1 MKRKTYDPEDLRLL
15 TSSFSAALLHSGAI
29 NDIVALVSQG
39 LDEDMRR
46 AQILKHHPYAISPI
60 DHGKRYL
67 TYVVDDDGK
76 RRPIKKKTKEAVED
90 ALVEFYS
97 KGLNPATLNL
107 ARLWPLYKRNDLD
120 CGNYANV
127 QRMESTW
134 NQYMSDDPLMQMN
147 IHQIGTSDIKAFIA
161 QVSKRHELSA
171 HKILDVKTV
180 LNGLFDYALD
190 KRFTDRNPARE
201 TRVKAKRY
209 AVKTQRR
216 KNANEVIFSEKEQE
230 MVIREAMADYEATHN
245 MADLGI
251 ALNFYLG
258 LRAGELS
265 ALQWTDEDVPNCV
278 LTVCRSESVHY
289 EVDGHDHTYKNGVD
303 VVDHL
308 KGYKDFRRVPM
319 CQAAIDIL
327 AIAKKGHLKSG
338 VISPWIFTNARGER
352 LKANSFQNRLR
363 RINEKLG
370 LPQRSIHGIRK
381 TFASRLIDSRELSLV
396 EIRDILGHNDS
407 QTTLN
412 YYGFPVGSEKER
424 AESISSALKAVGFE
438 EMVSKSSKMVS
449 KSAKTKSPGTLIK

>member
-1 MKRKTYDPEDLRLL
+1 M
-15 TSSFSAALLHSGAI
+15 
-29 NDIVALVSQG
+29 
-39 LDEDMRR
+39 
-46 AQILKHHPYAISPI
+46 
-60 DHGKRYL
+60 
-67 TYVVDDDGK
+67 
-76 RRPIKKKTKEAVED
+76 
-90 ALVEFYS
+90 
-97 KGLNPATLNL
+97 
-107 ARLWPLYKRNDLD
+107 
-120 CGNYANV
+120 
-127 QRMESTW
+127 
-134 NQYMSDDPLMQMN
+134 
-147 IHQIGTSDIKAFIA
+147 
-161 QVSKRHELSA
+161 
-171 HKILDVKTV
+171 KTV

-190 KRFTDRNPARE
+190 KRNPARE

-230 MVIREAMADYEATHN
+230 MVIKEAMADFEATHN

-278 LTVCRSESVHY
+278 ITICRSEIVHY
-289 EVDGHDHTYKNGVD
+289 EVDNSDHAYKNGVD

-308 KGYKDFRRVPM
+308 KGYKDSRRVPL

-327 AIAKKGHLKSG
+327 AIAKKAHLKHP
-338 VISPWIFTNARGER
+338 VLSPWIFTNAHGER

-363 RINEKLG
+363 CINTKLG

-412 YYGFPVGSEKER
+412 YYGFVVGSEKER
-424 AESISSALKAVGFE
+424 AETINSALKAVGFE

-449 KSAKTKSPGTLIK
+449 KSVKAKTPGTLIK

>member
-1 MKRKTYDPEDLRLL
+1 VKRKAYNLEDLRLL
-15 TSSFSAALLHSGAI
+15 TSSFSAALLNPDII
-29 NDIVALVSQG
+29 NDIVLIVSQG
-39 LDEDMRR
+39 LNEEMRR
-46 AQILKHHPYAISPI
+46 AQILKQHRYAISPI

-67 TYVVDDDGK
+67 TYIVGDDGK
-76 RRPIKKKTKEAVED
+76 RRPIRKKTKEAVED
-90 ALVEFYS
+90 FLIDFYT
-97 KGLNPATLNL
+97 KGLTSATLNL
-107 ARLWPLYKRNDLD
+107 AALWPKYKRNELD

-134 NQYMSDDPLMQMN
+134 NLYMSDDPLMQMD
-147 IHQIGTSDIKAFIA
+147 ILQIGTSDIKAFIA
-161 QVSKRHELSA
+161 QVSKRHELTA

-190 KRFTDRNPARE
+190 KRLTDRNPARE
-201 TRVKAKRY
+201 THVKAKRY

-230 MVIREAMADYEATHN
+230 MVIKEAMADYEATHN

-251 ALNFYLG
+251 VLNFYLG

-265 ALQWTDEDVPNCV
+265 SLQWTDVDVTNCV
-278 LTVCRSESVHY
+278 ITICRSESVHY
-289 EVDGHDHTYKNGVD
+289 EVDDSDRTYKTGVD

-308 KGYKDFRRVPM
+308 KGFKDFRRVPL
-319 CQAAIDIL
+319 CQPAIDIL
-327 AIAKKGHLKSG
+327 AIAKKAHLKHS
-338 VISPWIFTNARGER
+338 VLSPWIFSNARGER

-412 YYGFPVGSEKER
+412 YYGFAVGSEKER
-424 AESISSALKAVGFE
+424 AESLNSALKAVGFE
-438 EMVSKSSKMVS
+438 EMVSQSTKMVS
-449 KSAKTKSPGTLIK
+449 ESTKMKKPGRPIK